1 MEKIGKYEVVDLI
14 GEGGMSTVF
23 RGRDPRIG
31 RDVAIKVLKTLKG
44 TDNLD
49 LATRFS
55 HEARITGQLM
65 HPSIVTIFDFDIT
78 PENQTYI
85 VMELID
91 GRSVRHHLGRLA
103 PDQIDKIL
111 RGMASGLDYAH
122 SRSVI
127 HRDIK
132 PSNLM
137 ITATGDVKILD
148 FGIARMLA
156 ASEGITQSG
165 MVVGTPAYLA
175 PEQVS
180 GTAITTAVD
189 QFALAVVAFE
199 LLTGNK
205 PFDGGTIHEQ
215 MTAILMQQPTDALSL
230 NPTLGSGCM
239 AVLQRALAKKPQD
252 RFGTCSEFVEALLG
266 SLSSNVGWR
275 PFLIRTSPT
284 SPVLAHEPIR
294 QISVE
299 SPDPSR
305 TLIDLPLTV
314 GLSKIE
320 AEPEPAGFS
329 FTQAVAVAGPY
340 FGSGQAHFREIKNS
354 LSFYQNQ
361 LQKEYDVLIGQMRTT
376 YILWL
381 VTVSM
386 SFLVLLVSVSLFLMH
401 QIAGGAITTVSSAM
415 LYFLQRVFQQREDA
429 YRTAADAK
437 RNNVEY
443 GNQWALVIQ
452 TIQGM
457 EDPKE
462 RVIREGEL
470 VKALTD
476 RLRARDDKALPQRGR
491 RAPVG
496 SST

>member
-1 MEKIGKYEVVDLI
+1 VNIGKYEVIDLI

-31 RDVAIKVLKTLKG
+31 RDVAIKVLKTSKS
-44 TDNLD
+44 TDDLD

-55 HEARITGQLM
+55 HEARITGQLV

-91 GRSVRHHLGRLA
+91 GRSASRHLGKLTAGQFER
-103 PDQIDKIL
+103 IV
-111 RGMASGLDYAH
+111 RGVASGLDYAH
-122 SRSVI
+122 SKRVI

-137 ITATGDVKILD
+137 ITATSDVKILD
-148 FGIARMLA
+148 FGIARMIA
-156 ASEGITQSG
+156 ASESSAGLTRSG

-180 GTAITTAVD
+180 GAPITPSVD

-199 LLTGNK
+199 LLTGKK
-205 PFDGGTIHEQ
+205 PFGGETIHEQ
-215 MTAILMQQPTDALSL
+215 MTAILMQQPSDALAL
-230 NPTLGSGCM
+230 NPTLGSACV
-239 AVLQRALAKKPQD
+239 AVLQKALAKKPLD
-252 RFGTCSEFVEALLG
+252 RFGTCSEFVESLLN
-266 SLSSNVGWR
+266 SLNSTAGWR
-275 PFLIRTSPT
+275 PFLTETPLPSPAAP
-284 SPVLAHEPIR
+284 SVQNSILHPE
-294 QISVE
+294 QITT
-299 SPDPSR
+299 R
-305 TLIDLPLTV
+305 IDLPLTV
-314 GLSKIE
+314 GLSKLE
-320 AEPEPAGFS
+320 GQQAPSNFS

-340 FGSGQAHFREIKNS
+340 FGSGQAHFQEIKNS
-354 LSFYQNQ
+354 LSFYQDQ
-361 LQKEYDVLIGQMRTT
+361 LQQEYDVLIKQMRTT

-386 SFLVLLVSVSLFLMH
+386 SFLVLLVGVVLFLMH
-401 QIAGGAITTVSSAM
+401 QIAGGAITTISSAM

-429 YRTAADAK
+429 YRSAADAK

-462 RVIREGEL
+462 RVMREGEL

-476 RLRARDDKALPQRGR
+476 RLRARDSKALPQKGR
-491 RAPVG
+491 RTPLG
-496 SST
+496 SSN